1 MTDLI
6 TRLSKLDAPDR
17 EVDAQIYILFNI
29 PAERAG
35 RIDYSNGM
43 VGWWPKDGPYVS
55 AVTVPAYT
63 ASVDEAIALAER
75 VLPFTHLVSTY
86 HDDMACSVK
95 IHCCPEGLSGEWKFD
110 VKGDHEHL
118 AVAYCIAILRAI
130 ALLRAKEA
138 SNAQ

>member
-1 MTDLI
+1 MTSDLI

-63 ASVDEAIALAER
+63 ESIEVVIAQARRLWSDVMYR
-75 VLPFTHLVSTY
+75 VGNDGEGPDPSLYLGELFIPGEQKDSYFT
-86 HDDMACSVK
+86 
-95 IHCCPEGLSGEWKFD
+95 GLSPVD
-110 VKGDHEHL
+110 
-118 AVAYCIAILRAI
+118 AVSLCI

-138 SNAQ
+138 SNAE

>member
-1 MTDLI
+1 MTSPII

-17 EVDAQIYILFNI
+17 EVDAEIYIRFNI

-63 ASVDEAIALAER
+63 ASVDAVIALAARVLPGWNWLRPERNIMAVHHEDHSITFFAVGATPAIAL
-75 VLPFTHLVSTY
+75 L
-86 HDDMACSVK
+86 
-95 IHCCPEGLSGEWKFD
+95 
-110 VKGDHEHL
+110 
-118 AVAYCIAILRAI
+118 I

-138 SNAQ
+138 SK

>member
-17 EVDAQIYILFNI
+17 EVDAEIYIQFNI

-35 RIDYSNGM
+35 RIDYDNGM

-55 AVTVPAYT
+55 AITVPAYT
-63 ASVDEAIALAER
+63 ESIEVVIAQARRLWPDVMYRVGNDGEGPDPSLYLGELFIPGEQKDSYFTGLSSVDA
-75 VLPFTHLVSTY
+75 VSL
-86 HDDMACSVK
+86 C
-95 IHCCPEGLSGEWKFD
+95 
-110 VKGDHEHL
+110 
-118 AVAYCIAILRAI
+118 I

-138 SNAQ
+138 ST